1 MIKTLIG
8 KNNYLFLINDSAKE
22 MEVHCNNLNL
32 VNDKKLS
39 RYNLDNKFL
48 LIVIPNKSLIYKD
61 FLPDNY
67 KVKYRPALDDYKKIF
82 GNKIIDTYEILKNET
97 DIYFKTDTHI
107 NMKGNYIV
115 YKYFIEKLNNI
126 YGINIKS
133 HDIILSKKE
142 CILSS
147 LNYGIG
153 DLTWETNLGGQII
166 EDKNKMDVF
175 YYSSDVEYIYCKHKI
190 TINDEIRILNKD
202 LFIDINNDLQGKYIT
217 WEIMSNNIL
226 YRKNETNET
235 NEKLK
240 VLIFYDSFLIS
251 LLDLYLRSFSEVY
264 MIKEIYNKKYIDI
277 IKPDYIFEF
286 RAERFLF

>member
-82 GNKIIDTYEILKNET
+82 GNKIIDAYEILKNET

-202 LFIDINNDLQGKYIT
+202 LFIDINNDLQGKHIT

-226 YRKNETNET
+226 YRKNET

-286 RAERFLF
+286 RAES